1 MAFSSSVMG
10 LFSTQAQV
18 TTVVSALCSV
28 GFGKEDVS
36 ILFPEPRGASRPVS
50 DDEQQDSREATAMAG
65 VGAGGAFG
73 GTLGLLLGV
82 AAMAIP
88 GLGIVA
94 AAGPIVGALTGA
106 AAGAAVGGLAGHLI
120 GMGIP
125 ETHARH
131 YEGKIGSGSIFV
143 AVHVGDDA
151 ALDRAR
157 DILLQQGGL
166 DVATTNA

>member
-1 MAFSSSVMG
+1 MG
-10 LFSTQAQV
+10 LFSTQEQV
-18 TTVVSALCSV
+18 AAVVSELRSV

-36 ILFPEPRGASRPVS
+36 VLFPEPRGARVPAA
-50 DDEQQDSREATAMAG
+50 DHEQQDSREANAVAG

-73 GTLGLLLGV
+73 GTLGLLLGI
-82 AAMAIP
+82 AAMTMP

-94 AAGPIVGALTGA
+94 AAGPIAGALMGA
-106 AAGAAVGGLAGHLI
+106 AAGAAVGGLAGHLV

-125 ETHARH
+125 EAHALH

-143 AVHVGDDA
+143 AVHVSDDA